1 MAFSFLAL
9 MFTSNQAFHSPSLP
23 ALAQRSFFYFF
34 LKKILCF
41 ILVDFTFLSAILIST
56 YFFSFPYIPD
66 MDHRIKTNFT
76 QPFSRLVTRC
86 FGWPHLF
93 LILFFF
99 FSYSFLSLLIFFVA
113 HFFFQ
118 KQLFYYEVSCFRSC
132 TTTYLW
138 YFFLFSPLSIAPQL
152 K

>member
-99 FSYSFLSLLIFFVA
+99 FFIFFSFSVNI
-113 HFFFQ
+113 
-118 KQLFYYEVSCFRSC
+118 FRS
-132 TTTYLW
+132 TL
-138 YFFLFSPLSIAPQL
+138 FFSKTIILL
-152 K
+152 